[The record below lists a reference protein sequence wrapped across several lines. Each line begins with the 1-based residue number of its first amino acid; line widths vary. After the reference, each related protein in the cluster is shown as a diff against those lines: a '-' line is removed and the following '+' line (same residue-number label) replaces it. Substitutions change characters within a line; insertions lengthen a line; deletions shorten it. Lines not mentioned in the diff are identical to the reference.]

1 MEASIL
7 YRRSTWKW
15 FYF

>member
-7 YRRSTWKW
+7 SGSNDS
-15 FYF
+15 

>member
-7 YRRSTWKW
+7 SGLNDS
-15 FYF
+15 